1 MQAPFFMS
9 VGTLEPRKAYSIA
22 LDAFETLWAEGC
34 DVRYVIAGR
43 CGWNTRALQRRIRE
57 HPEFKRKLFWLD
69 NASDVDL
76 AYLYPLARALI
87 FPSFAEGF
95 GMPLVEAAYYG
106 TRAIASDIPVL
117 REIGG
122 EGHVY
127 FDLLNSHSLATHV
140 RAELAAKKAPH
151 RISFVSWQA
160 SADALAG
167 MLRDNAYQIDAEA
180 VRLLTSKN
188 SAVEVGQ

>member
-1 MQAPFFMS
+1 
-9 VGTLEPRKAYSIA
+9 
-22 LDAFETLWAEGC
+22 
-34 DVRYVIAGR
+34 
-43 CGWNTRALQRRIRE
+43 
-57 HPEFKRKLFWLD
+57 
-69 NASDVDL
+69 
-76 AYLYPLARALI
+76 
-87 FPSFAEGF
+87 
-95 GMPLVEAAYYG
+95 MPLVEAAYYG
-106 TRAIASDIPVL
+106 TRAIASDIPVF